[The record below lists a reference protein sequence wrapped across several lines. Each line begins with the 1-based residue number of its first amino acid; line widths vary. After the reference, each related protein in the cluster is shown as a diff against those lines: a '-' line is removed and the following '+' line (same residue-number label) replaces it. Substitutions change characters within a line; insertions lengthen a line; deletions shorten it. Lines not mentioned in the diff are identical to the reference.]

1 MLFGNLTKEME
12 ENGNCDELMYPQY
25 VMLDVYLDRHKMS
38 TLERI
43 NEDYEI
49 NTKFTNNDL
58 QPMNYTINQS
68 FSPSKESVELWLKIN
83 EIHHNDTDWANNV
96 E

>member
-1 MLFGNLTKEME
+1 ME

-68 FSPSKESVELWLKIN
+68 FSPSKESVELWFEIN